1 MGIGNWGQTEVC
13 AIVSV
18 MAMQWRIE
26 FEGAYYHVLSRGN
39 ERRNI
44 FSDNDDRVLFLDT
57 LGKMSD
63 RFEVEVYAYALMDN
77 HYHLLLKTNKP
88 NISKGMQW
96 FGTTYTRQ
104 YNIKHKR
111 NGHLFQGRF
120 KSFLIENNEY
130 LMLLACYI
138 HRNPLR
144 AGIVRRLVDYPWS
157 SYSVYAYGKKSP
169 EWLRTTPI
177 LSLLDTNDKHKVYRK
192 MVQDYSREE
201 KGIWEDFRHGLFL
214 GSQKFVDHIKSKYLS
229 ENTDVEISQK
239 RQVLRDTNPEKILKI
254 AAKVLKCDTDVF
266 LQSSRISD
274 SDKLNRD
281 LLIYLLWSTGWYN
294 NQEIGNLFGLGYSS
308 ISRRVT
314 IMKSMISKDSKIKKM
329 VSMFKSQI

>member
-1 MGIGNWGQTEVC
+1 MSACVT
-13 AIVSV
+13 VSV
-18 MAMQWRIE
+18 MARQWRIE

-39 ERRNI
+39 ERKDI
-44 FSDNDDRVLFLDT
+44 FSDNDDRISFIET

-63 RFEVEVYAYALMDN
+63 RFDIEVYAYTLMDN
-77 HYHLLLKTNKP
+77 HYHILLKTNKP
-88 NISKGMQW
+88 NISKSMQW

-120 KSFLIENNEY
+120 KSFLIENDEY
-130 LMLLACYI
+130 LMLLSCYI

-157 SYSVYAYGKKSP
+157 SYSIYAYGKKSP
-169 EWLRTTPI
+169 EWLLTKPI
-177 LSLLDTNDKHKVYRK
+177 LSLLDTKNKHLAYRK
-192 MVQDYSREE
+192 MVQSYSKEE
-201 KGIWEDFRHGLFL
+201 TKIWEDFRHGLFL
-214 GSQKFVDHIKSKYLS
+214 GSQKFIDRIKSKYLS
-229 ENTDVEISQK
+229 DNPDVEIPQK
-239 RQVLRDTNPEKILKI
+239 RKVLRDTNPEKILEI
-254 AAKVLKCDTDVF
+254 AAKVLKCDTDDY
-266 LQSSRISD
+266 LRYARISD

-281 LLIYLLWSTGWYN
+281 LLIYILWSTGWYN

-314 IMKSMISKDSKIKKM
+314 IVKSIISKDDKIKKRISK
-329 VSMFKSQI
+329 VKSQIKM

>member
-1 MGIGNWGQTEVC
+1 MTRP
-13 AIVSV
+13 
-18 MAMQWRIE
+18 WRIE
-26 FEGAYYHVLSRGN
+26 FEGAYYHILSRGN

-44 FSDNDDRVLFLDT
+44 FSDNDDRVSFLET

-63 RFEVEVYAYALMDN
+63 RFEVEVYAYVLMDN

-88 NISKGMQW
+88 NISKSMQW

-120 KSFLIENNEY
+120 KNFLIENDEY
-130 LMLLACYI
+130 LMLLSCYI

-144 AGIVRRLVDYPWS
+144 AGIVKRLADYPWS
-157 SYSVYAYGKKSP
+157 SYPIYAYGKKSP
-169 EWLRTTPI
+169 EWLLTKPI
-177 LSLLDTNDKHKVYRK
+177 LSLLDTKDKHMAYRK

-201 KGIWEDFRHGLFL
+201 KKIWEDFRHGLFL
-214 GSQKFVDHIKSKYLS
+214 GSQKFIDRIKSKYLS
-229 ENTDVEISQK
+229 ENPDVEIPQK
-239 RQVLRDTNPEKILKI
+239 RQVLRDTNPENILKK
-254 AAKVLKCDTDVF
+254 AAKVLKCDTDDF

-274 SDKLNRD
+274 SNKLNRD

-314 IMKSMISKDSKIKKM
+314 IMKSRISKDDKINKRITKIKSLIK
-329 VSMFKSQI
+329 V